1 MMTIDNPLA
10 QTYSAMRYSLS
21 WDAYDLSG
29 QRDSSPD
36 MIFSTMQGP
45 LLHPGHQ
52 RDQHPHEGGEQPG
65 GGQREEESLV
75 GRRPQLKRLLP
86 AAEADRPES
95 SL

>member
-1 MMTIDNPLA
+1 
-10 QTYSAMRYSLS
+10 
-21 WDAYDLSG
+21 
-29 QRDSSPD
+29 
-36 MIFSTMQGP
+36 MQGP

-75 GRRPQLKRLLP
+75 GRCPQLKRLLA
-86 AAEADRPES
+86 AAETDRPES